1 MSQPQ
6 PTRSE
11 IYERIKASS
20 KQEVILEE
28 MQRLGF
34 WPKDQGQP
42 QLAAAHIQREGD
54 LQRELAELRQQIALR
69 QDPER
74 ALRQMRKE
82 RMQQA
87 LARREE
93 TKRRQ
98 AQERH
103 DRAQAW
109 HAKRATH
116 VGYLGPGISA
126 ALQAPQPDGA
136 APVGAAPVGAAQ
148 EPQQGKARERRQA
161 DPKRLAR
168 HGLPPLEHA
177 AQLAQAMGITV
188 AELRFLS
195 FHREVARTHHYHAF
209 TLPKKTGGE
218 RLISAP
224 MPRLKRAQYWV
235 LDNILARVP
244 AHDAAHGFL
253 AGRSIVSNAA
263 PHAGCDV
270 VINLDVKDFF
280 PSIAFGRIKG
290 VFRQLGYGEAIATIL
305 ALLCSENRA
314 QAWMVDGEKLFVG
327 GKARERVLPQGAPTS
342 PMLTNL
348 LCRRLD
354 RRLRG
359 LAGQLGFTYTR
370 YADDLTFSASGQAAR
385 DHVGRL
391 LGRVR
396 WILRDEGFTPHPD
409 KEHVMRKGRRQEVTG
424 LVVNGTR
431 PGASREMRRRLRA
444 ALHRATQNT
453 APTQPSVP
461 ARAAHWQGHPARPS
475 QLLGLAQFVHQ
486 VDPAQGRPLLAQAR
500 QLTRSPID
508 RANEALREASR
519 QDRVATSAQPPS
531 ATSFRQRAATGQAPV
546 LASGTP
552 WWQPGAPAAPV
563 VEKTDQQRREERQQ
577 QRLQQRQAAHA
588 QAAATAETAAA
599 APIAPAD
606 TGHLQTPDAA
616 PDESPSPAPQGSPLR
631 GLLTYW
637 AQIAVC
643 FVLGTVFQARMIT
656 VVGIVLTILLKYR
669 RLQRWDVFAG
679 AMVLAVLIGLGL
691 RHVPG

>member
-6 PTRSE
+6 PTRAE

-20 KQEVILEE
+20 KQEVILDE

-34 WPKDQGQP
+34 WPKGEGQP
-42 QLAAAHIQREGD
+42 QLAAAHIQREGE
-54 LQRELAELRQQIALR
+54 LQRELAELRQQIAVR
-69 QDPER
+69 QNPER

-82 RMQQA
+82 RMQKA
-87 LARREE
+87 LAQREE

-103 DRAQAW
+103 DKALAW

-116 VGYLGPGISA
+116 VGYLGPGVSA
-126 ALQAPQPDGA
+126 ALQGPQAGEAPPA
-136 APVGAAPVGAAQ
+136 AG
-148 EPQQGKARERRQA
+148 ERRQA
-161 DPKRLAR
+161 DPQRLAR
-168 HGLPPLEHA
+168 HGLPELADA
-177 AQLAQAMGITV
+177 AQLADAMGINV
-188 AELRFLS
+188 AELRFLG
-195 FHREVARTHHYHAF
+195 FHREVARTHHYHSF

-235 LDNILARVP
+235 LDNILAKVP

-263 PHAGCDV
+263 PHAGHDV

-290 VFRQLGYGEAIATIL
+290 VFRHLGYGEAIATLL

-314 QAWMVDGEKLFVG
+314 QAWQVDGEKLFVG

-354 RRLRG
+354 RRLLG
-359 LAGQLGFTYTR
+359 LARQLGFVYTR
-370 YADDLTFSASGQAAR
+370 YADDLTFSASGEAAR
-385 DHVGRL
+385 DNVGRL

-409 KEHVMRKGRRQEVTG
+409 KERVMRKGRRQEVTG
-424 LVVNGTR
+424 LVVNADK
-431 PGASREMRRRLRA
+431 PGVSRETRRRLRA
-444 ALHRATQNT
+444 ALHRATQ
-453 APTQPSVP
+453 ASAGKP
-461 ARAAHWQGHPARPS
+461 AHWQGQAAQPS
-475 QLLGLAQFVHQ
+475 QLLGLAQFVYQ
-486 VDPAQGRPLLAQAR
+486 VDPVQGGPLLGQAR

-508 RANEALREASR
+508 RANDALLQASR
-519 QDRVATSAQPPS
+519 QDRAAARAQPPAS
-531 ATSFRQRAATGQAPV
+531 AQFRRLAASGQAPA
-546 LASGTP
+546 LASGKT
-552 WWQPGAPAAPV
+552 WWQPAEPAAPV
-563 VEKTDQQRREERQQ
+563 VEKTDQQRRE
-577 QRLQQRQAAHA
+577 QRLQEREAARA
-588 QAAATAETAAA
+588 QAAAAARPA
-599 APIAPAD
+599 VDTQQQQPAQAP
-606 TGHLQTPDAA
+606 GPDAQA
-616 PDESPSPAPQGSPLR
+616 PGPSPMP

-637 AQIAVC
+637 AQIVIC
-643 FVLGTVFQARMIT
+643 FLLGTVFQARLIT
-656 VVGIVLTILLKYR
+656 LIGIVLVLLLRYR
-669 RLQRWDVFAG
+669 RIRRWDVFAA
-679 AMVLAVLIGLGL
+679 AMVVAVLLGLGL
-691 RHVPG
+691 RLS

>member
-6 PTRSE
+6 PTRAE

-20 KQEVILEE
+20 KQEVILDE

-34 WPKDQGQP
+34 WPKGEGQP
-42 QLAAAHIQREGD
+42 QLAAAHIQREGE
-54 LQRELAELRQQIALR
+54 LQRELAELRQQIAVR
-69 QDPER
+69 QNPER

-82 RMQQA
+82 RMQKA
-87 LARREE
+87 LAQREE

-103 DRAQAW
+103 DKALAW

-116 VGYLGPGISA
+116 AGYLGPGVSA
-126 ALQAPQPDGA
+126 ALQGPQAGEAPPA
-136 APVGAAPVGAAQ
+136 AG
-148 EPQQGKARERRQA
+148 ERRQA
-161 DPKRLAR
+161 DPQRLAR
-168 HGLPPLEHA
+168 HGLPELADA
-177 AQLAQAMGITV
+177 AQLADAMGITV
-188 AELRFLS
+188 AELRFLG
-195 FHREVARTHHYHAF
+195 FHREVARTHHYHSF

-235 LDNILARVP
+235 LDNILAKVP

-263 PHAGCDV
+263 PHAGHDV

-290 VFRQLGYGEAIATIL
+290 VFRHLGYGEAMATLL

-314 QAWMVDGEKLFVG
+314 QAWQVDGEKLFVG

-354 RRLRG
+354 RRLLG
-359 LAGQLGFTYTR
+359 LARQLGFVYTR
-370 YADDLTFSASGQAAR
+370 YADDLTFSASGEAAR
-385 DHVGRL
+385 DNVGRL

-409 KEHVMRKGRRQEVTG
+409 KERVIRKGRRQEVTG
-424 LVVNGTR
+424 LVVNADK
-431 PGASREMRRRLRA
+431 PGVSRETRRRLRA
-444 ALHRATQNT
+444 ALHRATQ
-453 APTQPSVP
+453 ASAGKP
-461 ARAAHWQGHPARPS
+461 AHWQGQAAQPS
-475 QLLGLAQFVHQ
+475 QLLGLAQFVYQ
-486 VDPAQGRPLLAQAR
+486 VDPVQGGPLLGQAR

-508 RANEALREASR
+508 RANDALLQASR
-519 QDRVATSAQPPS
+519 QDRAAARAQPHASAQ
-531 ATSFRQRAATGQAPV
+531 FRRLAASGQAPA
-546 LASGTP
+546 LASGKT
-552 WWQPGAPAAPV
+552 WWQPAEPAAPV
-563 VEKTDQQRREERQQ
+563 IEKTDQQRRE
-577 QRLQQRQAAHA
+577 QRLQEREAARA
-588 QAAATAETAAA
+588 QAAAAARPA
-599 APIAPAD
+599 VDTPQQQPAQAPS
-606 TGHLQTPDAA
+606 PDAQA
-616 PDESPSPAPQGSPLR
+616 PGPSPMP

-637 AQIAVC
+637 TQIVIC
-643 FVLGTVFQARMIT
+643 FLLGTVFQARLIT
-656 VVGIVLTILLKYR
+656 LIGIVLVLLLRYR
-669 RLQRWDVFAG
+669 RIRRWDVFAA
-679 AMVLAVLIGLGL
+679 AMVVAVLLGLGL
-691 RHVPG
+691 RLS

>member
-6 PTRSE
+6 PTRAE

-34 WPKDQGQP
+34 WPKGEGQP
-42 QLAAAHIQREGD
+42 QLAAAHIQREGE
-54 LQRELAELRQQIALR
+54 LQRELAELRQQIAVR
-69 QDPER
+69 QNPER

-82 RMQQA
+82 RMQKA
-87 LARREE
+87 LAQREE

-103 DRAQAW
+103 DKALAW
-109 HAKRATH
+109 HARRSTH
-116 VGYLGPGISA
+116 VGYLGPGVSA
-126 ALQAPQPDGA
+126 ALQDAARDGT
-136 APVGAAPVGAAQ
+136 
-148 EPQQGKARERRQA
+148 ERRQA
-161 DPKRLAR
+161 DPQRLAR
-168 HGLPPLEHA
+168 HGLPQLADA

-188 AELRFLS
+188 AELRFLG
-195 FHREVARTHHYHAF
+195 FHREVARTHHYHSF

-235 LDNILARVP
+235 LDNILAKVP

-263 PHAGCDV
+263 PHAGHDV

-290 VFRQLGYGEAIATIL
+290 VFRHLGYGEAMATLL

-314 QAWMVDGEKLFVG
+314 QAWQVDGEKLFVG

-354 RRLRG
+354 RRLLG
-359 LAGQLGFTYTR
+359 LARQLGFVYTR
-370 YADDLTFSASGQAAR
+370 YADDLTFSASGEAAR
-385 DHVGRL
+385 DNVGRL

-409 KEHVMRKGRRQEVTG
+409 KERVMRKGRRQEVTG
-424 LVVNGTR
+424 LVVNADK
-431 PGASREMRRRLRA
+431 PGVSRQTRRRLRA
-444 ALHRATQNT
+444 ALHRATQ
-453 APTQPSVP
+453 ASAGKP
-461 ARAAHWQGHPARPS
+461 AHWQGQAAQPS
-475 QLLGLAQFVHQ
+475 QLLGLAQFVYQ
-486 VDPAQGRPLLAQAR
+486 VDPVQGGPLLGQAR

-508 RANEALREASR
+508 RANDAMLQASR
-519 QDRVATSAQPPS
+519 QDRAAARAQPPAS
-531 ATSFRQRAATGQAPV
+531 AQFRRLAASGQAPA
-546 LASGTP
+546 LASGKT
-552 WWQPGAPAAPV
+552 WWQPAEPAAPLI
-563 VEKTDQQRREERQQ
+563 EKTDQQRRE
-577 QRLQQRQAAHA
+577 QRLQEREAARA
-588 QAAATAETAAA
+588 QAAAAARPA
-599 APIAPAD
+599 VDTPQQQPAQAPS
-606 TGHLQTPDAA
+606 PDAQA
-616 PDESPSPAPQGSPLR
+616 PGPSPMP

-637 AQIAVC
+637 TQIVIC
-643 FVLGTVFQARMIT
+643 FLLGTVFQARLIT
-656 VVGIVLTILLKYR
+656 LIGIVLVLLLRYR
-669 RLQRWDVFAG
+669 RIRRWDVFAA
-679 AMVLAVLIGLGL
+679 AMVVAVLLGLGL
-691 RHVPG
+691 RLS

>member
-6 PTRSE
+6 PTRAE

-20 KQEVILEE
+20 KQEVILDE

-34 WPKDQGQP
+34 WPKGEGQP
-42 QLAAAHIQREGD
+42 QLAAAHIQREGE
-54 LQRELAELRQQIALR
+54 LQRELAELRQQIAVR
-69 QDPER
+69 QNPER

-82 RMQQA
+82 RMQKA
-87 LARREE
+87 LAQREE

-103 DRAQAW
+103 DKALAW

-116 VGYLGPGISA
+116 VGYLGPGVSA
-126 ALQAPQPDGA
+126 ALQGPQAGEAPPA
-136 APVGAAPVGAAQ
+136 AG
-148 EPQQGKARERRQA
+148 ERRQA
-161 DPKRLAR
+161 DPQRLAR
-168 HGLPPLEHA
+168 HGLPELADA
-177 AQLAQAMGITV
+177 AQLADAMGITV
-188 AELRFLS
+188 AELRFLG
-195 FHREVARTHHYHAF
+195 FHREVARTHHYHSF

-235 LDNILARVP
+235 LDNILGKVP

-263 PHAGCDV
+263 PHAGHDV

-290 VFRQLGYGEAIATIL
+290 VFRHLGYGEAMATLL

-314 QAWMVDGEKLFVG
+314 QAWQVDGEKLFVG

-354 RRLRG
+354 RRLLG
-359 LAGQLGFTYTR
+359 LARQLGFVYTR
-370 YADDLTFSASGQAAR
+370 YADDLTFSASGEAAR
-385 DHVGRL
+385 DNVGRL

-409 KEHVMRKGRRQEVTG
+409 KERVMRKGRRQEVTG
-424 LVVNGTR
+424 LVVNADK
-431 PGASREMRRRLRA
+431 PGVSRETRRRLRA
-444 ALHRATQNT
+444 ALHRATQ
-453 APTQPSVP
+453 ASAGKP
-461 ARAAHWQGHPARPS
+461 AHWQGQAAQPS
-475 QLLGLAQFVHQ
+475 QLLGLAQFVYQ
-486 VDPAQGRPLLAQAR
+486 VDPVQGGPLLGQAR

-508 RANEALREASR
+508 RANDALLQASR
-519 QDRVATSAQPPS
+519 QDRAAARAQPPAS
-531 ATSFRQRAATGQAPV
+531 AQFRRLAASGQAPA
-546 LASGTP
+546 LASGKT
-552 WWQPGAPAAPV
+552 WWQPAKPAAPV
-563 VEKTDQQRREERQQ
+563 IEKTDQQRRE
-577 QRLQQRQAAHA
+577 QRLQECEAARA
-588 QAAATAETAAA
+588 QAAAAARPA
-599 APIAPAD
+599 VNTPQQQPAQAPS
-606 TGHLQTPDAA
+606 PDAQA
-616 PDESPSPAPQGSPLR
+616 PGPSPMP

-637 AQIAVC
+637 AQIVIC
-643 FVLGTVFQARMIT
+643 FLLGTVFQARLIT
-656 VVGIVLTILLKYR
+656 LIGIVLVLLLRYR
-669 RLQRWDVFAG
+669 RIRRWDVFAA
-679 AMVLAVLIGLGL
+679 AMVVAVLLGLGL
-691 RHVPG
+691 RLS

>member
-6 PTRSE
+6 PTRAE

-20 KQEVILEE
+20 KQEVILDE

-34 WPKDQGQP
+34 WPKGEGQP
-42 QLAAAHIQREGD
+42 QLAAAHIQREGE
-54 LQRELAELRQQIALR
+54 LQRELAELRQQIAVR
-69 QDPER
+69 QNPER

-82 RMQQA
+82 RMQKA
-87 LARREE
+87 LAQREE

-103 DRAQAW
+103 DKALAW

-116 VGYLGPGISA
+116 VGYLGPGVSA
-126 ALQAPQPDGA
+126 ALQGPQAGEAPPA
-136 APVGAAPVGAAQ
+136 AG
-148 EPQQGKARERRQA
+148 ERRQA
-161 DPKRLAR
+161 DPQRLAR
-168 HGLPPLEHA
+168 HGLPELADA
-177 AQLAQAMGITV
+177 AQLADAMGITV
-188 AELRFLS
+188 AELRFLG
-195 FHREVARTHHYHAF
+195 FHREVARTHHYHSF

-235 LDNILARVP
+235 LDNILGKVP

-263 PHAGCDV
+263 PHAGHDV

-290 VFRQLGYGEAIATIL
+290 VFRHLGYGEAMATLL

-314 QAWMVDGEKLFVG
+314 QAWQVDGEKLFVG

-354 RRLRG
+354 RRLLG
-359 LAGQLGFTYTR
+359 LARQLGFVYTR
-370 YADDLTFSASGQAAR
+370 YADDLTFSASGEAAR
-385 DHVGRL
+385 DNVGRL

-409 KEHVMRKGRRQEVTG
+409 KERVMRKGRRQEVTG
-424 LVVNGTR
+424 LVVNADK
-431 PGASREMRRRLRA
+431 PGVSRETRRRLRA
-444 ALHRATQNT
+444 ALHRATQ
-453 APTQPSVP
+453 ASAGKP
-461 ARAAHWQGHPARPS
+461 AHWQGQAAQPS
-475 QLLGLAQFVHQ
+475 QLLGLAQFVYQ
-486 VDPAQGRPLLAQAR
+486 VDPVQGGPLLGQAR

-508 RANEALREASR
+508 RANDALLQASR
-519 QDRVATSAQPPS
+519 QDRAAARAQPPAS
-531 ATSFRQRAATGQAPV
+531 AQFRRLAASGQAPA
-546 LASGTP
+546 LASGKT
-552 WWQPGAPAAPV
+552 WWQPAEPAAPV
-563 VEKTDQQRREERQQ
+563 IEETDQQRRE
-577 QRLQQRQAAHA
+577 QRLQEREAARA
-588 QAAATAETAAA
+588 QAAAAARPA
-599 APIAPAD
+599 VDTPQQQPAQAPS
-606 TGHLQTPDAA
+606 PDAQA
-616 PDESPSPAPQGSPLR
+616 PGPSPMP

-637 AQIAVC
+637 AQIVIC
-643 FVLGTVFQARMIT
+643 FLLGTVFQARLIT
-656 VVGIVLTILLKYR
+656 LIGIVLVLLLRYR
-669 RLQRWDVFAG
+669 RIRRWDVFAA
-679 AMVLAVLIGLGL
+679 AMVVAVLLGLGL
-691 RHVPG
+691 RLS

>member
-6 PTRSE
+6 PTRAE

-20 KQEVILEE
+20 KQEVILDE

-34 WPKDQGQP
+34 WPKGEGQP
-42 QLAAAHIQREGD
+42 QLAAAHIQREGE
-54 LQRELAELRQQIALR
+54 LQRELAELRQQIAVR
-69 QDPER
+69 QNPER

-82 RMQQA
+82 RMQKA
-87 LARREE
+87 LAQREE

-103 DRAQAW
+103 DKALAW

-116 VGYLGPGISA
+116 VGYLGPGVSA
-126 ALQAPQPDGA
+126 ALQGPQAGEAPPA
-136 APVGAAPVGAAQ
+136 AG
-148 EPQQGKARERRQA
+148 ERRQA
-161 DPKRLAR
+161 DPQRLAR
-168 HGLPPLEHA
+168 HGLPELADA
-177 AQLAQAMGITV
+177 AQLADAMGITV
-188 AELRFLS
+188 AELRFLG
-195 FHREVARTHHYHAF
+195 FHREVARTHHYHSF

-235 LDNILARVP
+235 LDNILAKVP

-263 PHAGCDV
+263 PHAGHDV

-290 VFRQLGYGEAIATIL
+290 VFRHLGYGEAMATLL

-314 QAWMVDGEKLFVG
+314 QAWQVDGEKLFVG

-354 RRLRG
+354 RRLLG
-359 LAGQLGFTYTR
+359 LARQLGFVYTR
-370 YADDLTFSASGQAAR
+370 YADDLTFSASGEAAR
-385 DHVGRL
+385 DNVGRL

-409 KEHVMRKGRRQEVTG
+409 KERVMRKGRRQEVTG
-424 LVVNGTR
+424 LVVNADK
-431 PGASREMRRRLRA
+431 PGVSRETRRRLRA
-444 ALHRATQNT
+444 ALHRATQ
-453 APTQPSVP
+453 ASAGKP
-461 ARAAHWQGHPARPS
+461 AHWQGQAAQPS
-475 QLLGLAQFVHQ
+475 QLLGLAQFVYQ
-486 VDPAQGRPLLAQAR
+486 VDPVQGGPLLGQAR

-508 RANEALREASR
+508 RANDALLQASR
-519 QDRVATSAQPPS
+519 QDRAAARAQPPAS
-531 ATSFRQRAATGQAPV
+531 AQFRRLAASGQAPA
-546 LASGTP
+546 LASGKT
-552 WWQPGAPAAPV
+552 WWQPAEPAAPMI
-563 VEKTDQQRREERQQ
+563 EKTDQQRRE
-577 QRLQQRQAAHA
+577 QRLQEREAARA
-588 QAAATAETAAA
+588 QAAAAARPA
-599 APIAPAD
+599 VDTPQQQPAQAPS
-606 TGHLQTPDAA
+606 PDAQA
-616 PDESPSPAPQGSPLR
+616 PGPSPMP

-637 AQIAVC
+637 TQIVIC
-643 FVLGTVFQARMIT
+643 FLLGTVFQARLIT
-656 VVGIVLTILLKYR
+656 LIGIVLVLLLRYR
-669 RLQRWDVFAG
+669 RIRRWDVFAA
-679 AMVLAVLIGLGL
+679 AMVVAVLLGLGL
-691 RHVPG
+691 RLS

>member
-6 PTRSE
+6 PTRAE

-20 KQEVILEE
+20 KQEVILDE

-34 WPKDQGQP
+34 WPKGEGQP
-42 QLAAAHIQREGD
+42 QLAAAHIQREGE
-54 LQRELAELRQQIALR
+54 LQRELAELRQQIAVR
-69 QDPER
+69 HNPER

-82 RMQQA
+82 RMQKA
-87 LARREE
+87 LAQREE

-103 DRAQAW
+103 DKALAW

-116 VGYLGPGISA
+116 VGYLGPGVSA
-126 ALQAPQPDGA
+126 ALQGPQAGEAPPA
-136 APVGAAPVGAAQ
+136 AG
-148 EPQQGKARERRQA
+148 ERRQA
-161 DPKRLAR
+161 DPQRLAR
-168 HGLPPLEHA
+168 HGLPELADA
-177 AQLAQAMGITV
+177 AQLADAMGITV
-188 AELRFLS
+188 AELRFLG
-195 FHREVARTHHYHAF
+195 FHREVARTHHYHSF

-235 LDNILARVP
+235 LDNILGKVP

-263 PHAGCDV
+263 PHAGHDV

-290 VFRQLGYGEAIATIL
+290 VFRHLGYGEAIATLL

-314 QAWMVDGEKLFVG
+314 QAWQVDGEKLFVG

-354 RRLRG
+354 RRLLG
-359 LAGQLGFTYTR
+359 LARQLGFVYTR
-370 YADDLTFSASGQAAR
+370 YADDLTFSASGEAAR
-385 DHVGRL
+385 DNVGRL

-409 KEHVMRKGRRQEVTG
+409 KERVMRKGRRQEVTG
-424 LVVNGTR
+424 LVVNADK
-431 PGASREMRRRLRA
+431 PGVSRETRRRLRA
-444 ALHRATQNT
+444 ALHRATQ
-453 APTQPSVP
+453 ASAGKP
-461 ARAAHWQGHPARPS
+461 AHWQGQAAQPS
-475 QLLGLAQFVHQ
+475 QLLGLAQFVYQ
-486 VDPAQGRPLLAQAR
+486 VDPVQGGPLLGQAR

-508 RANEALREASR
+508 RANDALLQASR
-519 QDRVATSAQPPS
+519 QDRAAARAQPRASAQ
-531 ATSFRQRAATGQAPV
+531 FRRLASSGQAPA
-546 LASGTP
+546 LASGKT
-552 WWQPGAPAAPV
+552 WWQPAEPAAPV
-563 VEKTDQQRREERQQ
+563 IEQTDQQRRE
-577 QRLQQRQAAHA
+577 QRLQEREAARA
-588 QAAATAETAAA
+588 QAAAAARPA
-599 APIAPAD
+599 VDTPQQQPAQAPS
-606 TGHLQTPDAA
+606 PDAQA
-616 PDESPSPAPQGSPLR
+616 PGPSPMP

-637 AQIAVC
+637 TQIVIC
-643 FVLGTVFQARMIT
+643 FLLGTVFQARLIT
-656 VVGIVLTILLKYR
+656 LIGIVLVLLLRYR
-669 RLQRWDVFAG
+669 RIRRWDVFAA
-679 AMVLAVLIGLGL
+679 AMVVAVLLGLGL
-691 RHVPG
+691 RLS

>member
-6 PTRSE
+6 PTRAE

-20 KQEVILEE
+20 KQEVILDE

-34 WPKDQGQP
+34 WPKGEGQP
-42 QLAAAHIQREGD
+42 QLAAAHIQREGE
-54 LQRELAELRQQIALR
+54 LQRELAELRQQIAVR
-69 QDPER
+69 QNPER

-82 RMQQA
+82 RMQKA
-87 LARREE
+87 LAQREE

-103 DRAQAW
+103 DKALAW

-116 VGYLGPGISA
+116 VGYLGPGVSA
-126 ALQAPQPDGA
+126 ALQGPQAGEAPPA
-136 APVGAAPVGAAQ
+136 AG
-148 EPQQGKARERRQA
+148 ERRQA
-161 DPKRLAR
+161 DPQRLAR
-168 HGLPPLEHA
+168 HGLPELADA
-177 AQLAQAMGITV
+177 AQLADAMGITV
-188 AELRFLS
+188 AELRFLG
-195 FHREVARTHHYHAF
+195 FHREVARTHHYHSF

-235 LDNILARVP
+235 LDNILAKVP

-263 PHAGCDV
+263 PHAGHDV

-290 VFRQLGYGEAIATIL
+290 VFRHLGYGEAMATLL

-314 QAWMVDGEKLFVG
+314 QAWQVDGEKLFVG

-354 RRLRG
+354 RRLLG
-359 LAGQLGFTYTR
+359 LARQLGFVYTR
-370 YADDLTFSASGQAAR
+370 YADDLTFSASGEAAR
-385 DHVGRL
+385 DNVGRL

-409 KEHVMRKGRRQEVTG
+409 KERVMRKGRRQEVTG
-424 LVVNGTR
+424 LVVNADK
-431 PGASREMRRRLRA
+431 PGVSRETRRRLRA
-444 ALHRATQNT
+444 ALHRATQ
-453 APTQPSVP
+453 ASAGKP
-461 ARAAHWQGHPARPS
+461 AHWQGQAAQPS
-475 QLLGLAQFVHQ
+475 QLLGLAQFVYQ
-486 VDPAQGRPLLAQAR
+486 VDPVQGGPLLGQAR

-508 RANEALREASR
+508 RANDALLQASR
-519 QDRVATSAQPPS
+519 QDRAAARAQPPAS
-531 ATSFRQRAATGQAPV
+531 AQFRRLAASGQAPA
-546 LASGTP
+546 LASGKT
-552 WWQPGAPAAPV
+552 WWQPAEPAAPV
-563 VEKTDQQRREERQQ
+563 IEKTDQQRRE
-577 QRLQQRQAAHA
+577 QRLQEREAARA
-588 QAAATAETAAA
+588 QAAAAARTAVDTPQQPPAQ
-599 APIAPAD
+599 AP
-606 TGHLQTPDAA
+606 GPDAQA
-616 PDESPSPAPQGSPLR
+616 PGPSPMP

-637 AQIAVC
+637 AQIVIC
-643 FVLGTVFQARMIT
+643 FLLGTVFQARLIT
-656 VVGIVLTILLKYR
+656 LIGIVLVLLLRYR
-669 RLQRWDVFAG
+669 RIRRWDVFAG
-679 AMVLAVLIGLGL
+679 AMVVAVLLGLGL
-691 RHVPG
+691 RLS

>member
-6 PTRSE
+6 PTRAE

-20 KQEVILEE
+20 KQEVILDE

-34 WPKDQGQP
+34 WPKGEGQP
-42 QLAAAHIQREGD
+42 QLAAAHIQREGE
-54 LQRELAELRQQIALR
+54 LQRELAELRQQIAVR
-69 QDPER
+69 QNPER

-82 RMQQA
+82 RMQKA
-87 LARREE
+87 LAQREE

-103 DRAQAW
+103 DKALAW

-116 VGYLGPGISA
+116 VGYLGPGVSA
-126 ALQAPQPDGA
+126 ALQGPQAGEAPPA
-136 APVGAAPVGAAQ
+136 AG
-148 EPQQGKARERRQA
+148 ERRQA
-161 DPKRLAR
+161 DPQRLAR
-168 HGLPPLEHA
+168 HGLPELADA
-177 AQLAQAMGITV
+177 AQLADAMGITV
-188 AELRFLS
+188 AELRFLG
-195 FHREVARTHHYHAF
+195 FHREVARTHHYHSF

-235 LDNILARVP
+235 LDNILGKVP

-263 PHAGCDV
+263 PHAGHDV

-290 VFRQLGYGEAIATIL
+290 VFRHLGYGEAMATLL

-314 QAWMVDGEKLFVG
+314 QAWQVDGEKLFVG

-354 RRLRG
+354 RRLLG
-359 LAGQLGFTYTR
+359 LARQLGFVYTR
-370 YADDLTFSASGQAAR
+370 YADDLTFSASGEAAR
-385 DHVGRL
+385 DNVGRL

-409 KEHVMRKGRRQEVTG
+409 KERVMRKGRRQEVTG
-424 LVVNGTR
+424 LVVNADK
-431 PGASREMRRRLRA
+431 PGVSRETRRRLRA
-444 ALHRATQNT
+444 ALHRATQ
-453 APTQPSVP
+453 ASAGKP
-461 ARAAHWQGHPARPS
+461 AHWQGQAAQPS
-475 QLLGLAQFVHQ
+475 QLLGLAQFVYQ
-486 VDPAQGRPLLAQAR
+486 VDPVQGGPLLGQAR

-508 RANEALREASR
+508 RANDALLQASR
-519 QDRVATSAQPPS
+519 QDRAAARAQPPAS
-531 ATSFRQRAATGQAPV
+531 VQFRRLAASGQAPA
-546 LASGTP
+546 LASGKT
-552 WWQPGAPAAPV
+552 WWQPAEPAAPV
-563 VEKTDQQRREERQQ
+563 IEKTDQQRRE
-577 QRLQQRQAAHA
+577 QRLQEREAARA
-588 QAAATAETAAA
+588 QAAAAARPA
-599 APIAPAD
+599 VDTPQQQPAQAPS
-606 TGHLQTPDAA
+606 PDAQA
-616 PDESPSPAPQGSPLR
+616 PGPSPMP

-637 AQIAVC
+637 TQIVIC
-643 FVLGTVFQARMIT
+643 FLLGTVFQARLIT
-656 VVGIVLTILLKYR
+656 LIGIVLVLLLRYR
-669 RLQRWDVFAG
+669 RIRRWDVFAA
-679 AMVLAVLIGLGL
+679 AMVVAVLLGLGL
-691 RHVPG
+691 RLS

>member
-6 PTRSE
+6 PTRAE

-20 KQEVILEE
+20 KQEVILDE

-34 WPKDQGQP
+34 WPKGEGQP
-42 QLAAAHIQREGD
+42 QLAAAHIQREGE
-54 LQRELAELRQQIALR
+54 LQRELAELRQQIAVR
-69 QDPER
+69 QNPER

-82 RMQQA
+82 RMQKA
-87 LARREE
+87 LAQREE

-103 DRAQAW
+103 DKALAW

-116 VGYLGPGISA
+116 VGYLGPGVSA
-126 ALQAPQPDGA
+126 ALQGPQAGEAPPA
-136 APVGAAPVGAAQ
+136 AG
-148 EPQQGKARERRQA
+148 ERRQA
-161 DPKRLAR
+161 DPQRLAR
-168 HGLPPLEHA
+168 HGLQELADA
-177 AQLAQAMGITV
+177 AQLADAMGITV
-188 AELRFLS
+188 AELRFLG
-195 FHREVARTHHYHAF
+195 FHREVARTHHYHSF

-235 LDNILARVP
+235 LDNILAKVP

-263 PHAGCDV
+263 PHAGHDV

-290 VFRQLGYGEAIATIL
+290 VFRHLGYGEAMATLL

-314 QAWMVDGEKLFVG
+314 QAWQVDGEKLFVG

-354 RRLRG
+354 RRLLG
-359 LAGQLGFTYTR
+359 LARQLGFVYTR
-370 YADDLTFSASGQAAR
+370 YADDLTFSASGEAAR
-385 DHVGRL
+385 DNVGRL

-409 KEHVMRKGRRQEVTG
+409 KERVMRKGRRQEVTG
-424 LVVNGTR
+424 LVVNADK
-431 PGASREMRRRLRA
+431 PGVSRQTRRRLRA
-444 ALHRATQNT
+444 ALHRATQ
-453 APTQPSVP
+453 ASAGKP
-461 ARAAHWQGHPARPS
+461 AHWQGQAAQPS
-475 QLLGLAQFVHQ
+475 QLLGLAQFVYQ
-486 VDPAQGRPLLAQAR
+486 VDPVQGGPLLGQAR

-508 RANEALREASR
+508 RANDALLQASR
-519 QDRVATSAQPPS
+519 QDRAAARAQPPAS
-531 ATSFRQRAATGQAPV
+531 AQFRRLASSGQAPA
-546 LASGTP
+546 LASGKT
-552 WWQPGAPAAPV
+552 WWQPAEPAAPV
-563 VEKTDQQRREERQQ
+563 IEKTDQQRRE
-577 QRLQQRQAAHA
+577 QRLQEREAARA
-588 QAAATAETAAA
+588 QAAAAAQPA
-599 APIAPAD
+599 VDTPQQQPAQAPS
-606 TGHLQTPDAA
+606 PDAQA
-616 PDESPSPAPQGSPLR
+616 PGPSPMP

-637 AQIAVC
+637 AQIVIC
-643 FVLGTVFQARMIT
+643 FLLGTVFQARLIT
-656 VVGIVLTILLKYR
+656 LIGIVLVLLLRYR
-669 RLQRWDVFAG
+669 RIRRWDVFAA
-679 AMVLAVLIGLGL
+679 AMVVAVLLGLGL
-691 RHVPG
+691 RLS

>member
-6 PTRSE
+6 PTRAE

-20 KQEVILEE
+20 KQEVILDE

-34 WPKDQGQP
+34 WPKGEGQP
-42 QLAAAHIQREGD
+42 QLAAAHIQREGE
-54 LQRELAELRQQIALR
+54 LQRELAELRQQIAVR
-69 QDPER
+69 QNPER

-82 RMQQA
+82 RMQKA
-87 LARREE
+87 LAQREE

-103 DRAQAW
+103 DKALAW

-116 VGYLGPGISA
+116 VGYLGPGVSA
-126 ALQAPQPDGA
+126 ALQGPQAGEAQPA
-136 APVGAAPVGAAQ
+136 AG
-148 EPQQGKARERRQA
+148 ERRQA
-161 DPKRLAR
+161 DPQRLAR
-168 HGLPPLEHA
+168 HGLPELADA
-177 AQLAQAMGITV
+177 AQLADAMGITV
-188 AELRFLS
+188 AELRFLG
-195 FHREVARTHHYHAF
+195 FHREVARTHHYHSF

-235 LDNILARVP
+235 LDNILAKVR

-263 PHAGCDV
+263 PHAGHDV

-290 VFRQLGYGEAIATIL
+290 VFRHLGYGEAMATLL

-314 QAWMVDGEKLFVG
+314 QAWQVDGEKLFVG

-354 RRLRG
+354 RRLLG
-359 LAGQLGFTYTR
+359 LARQLGFVYTR
-370 YADDLTFSASGQAAR
+370 YADDLTFSASGEAAR
-385 DHVGRL
+385 DNVGRL

-409 KEHVMRKGRRQEVTG
+409 KERVMRKGRRQEVTG
-424 LVVNGTR
+424 LVVNADK
-431 PGASREMRRRLRA
+431 PGVSRETRRRLRA
-444 ALHRATQNT
+444 ALHRATQ
-453 APTQPSVP
+453 ASAGKP
-461 ARAAHWQGHPARPS
+461 AHWQGQAAQPS
-475 QLLGLAQFVHQ
+475 QLLGLAQFVYQ
-486 VDPAQGRPLLAQAR
+486 VDPVQGGPLLGQAR

-508 RANEALREASR
+508 RANDALLQASR
-519 QDRVATSAQPPS
+519 QDRAAARAQPPAS
-531 ATSFRQRAATGQAPV
+531 AQFRRLAASGQAPA
-546 LASGTP
+546 LASGKT
-552 WWQPGAPAAPV
+552 WWQPAEPAAPV
-563 VEKTDQQRREERQQ
+563 IEKTDQQRRE
-577 QRLQQRQAAHA
+577 QRLQEREAARA
-588 QAAATAETAAA
+588 QAAAAAR
-599 APIAPAD
+599 PAVD
-606 TGHLQTPDAA
+606 TPQQQPAQTPSPDAQA
-616 PDESPSPAPQGSPLR
+616 PGPSPMP

-637 AQIAVC
+637 TQIVIC
-643 FVLGTVFQARMIT
+643 FLLGTVFQARLIT
-656 VVGIVLTILLKYR
+656 LIGIVLVLLLRYR
-669 RLQRWDVFAG
+669 RIRRWDVFAA
-679 AMVLAVLIGLGL
+679 AMVVAVLLGLGL
-691 RHVPG
+691 RLS

>member
-6 PTRSE
+6 PTRAE

-34 WPKDQGQP
+34 WPKGEGQP
-42 QLAAAHIQREGD
+42 QLAAAHIQREGE
-54 LQRELAELRQQIALR
+54 LQRELAELRQQIAVR
-69 QDPER
+69 QNPER

-82 RMQQA
+82 RMQKA
-87 LARREE
+87 LAQREE

-103 DRAQAW
+103 DKALAW

-116 VGYLGPGISA
+116 VGYLGPGVSA
-126 ALQAPQPDGA
+126 ALQGPQAGEAPPA
-136 APVGAAPVGAAQ
+136 AG
-148 EPQQGKARERRQA
+148 ERRQA
-161 DPKRLAR
+161 DPQRLAR
-168 HGLPPLEHA
+168 HGLPELADA
-177 AQLAQAMGITV
+177 AQLADAMGITV
-188 AELRFLS
+188 AELRFLG
-195 FHREVARTHHYHAF
+195 FHREVARTHHYHSF

-235 LDNILARVP
+235 LDNILAKVP

-263 PHAGCDV
+263 PHAGHDV

-290 VFRQLGYGEAIATIL
+290 VFRHLGYGEAMATLL

-314 QAWMVDGEKLFVG
+314 QAWQVDGEKLFVG

-354 RRLRG
+354 RRLLG
-359 LAGQLGFTYTR
+359 LARQLGFVYTR
-370 YADDLTFSASGQAAR
+370 YADDLTFSASGEAAR
-385 DHVGRL
+385 DNVGRL

-409 KEHVMRKGRRQEVTG
+409 KERVMRKGRRQEVTG
-424 LVVNGTR
+424 LVVNADK
-431 PGASREMRRRLRA
+431 PGVSRETRRRLRA
-444 ALHRATQNT
+444 ALHRATQ
-453 APTQPSVP
+453 ASAGKP
-461 ARAAHWQGHPARPS
+461 AHWQGQAAQPS
-475 QLLGLAQFVHQ
+475 QLLGLAQFVYQ
-486 VDPAQGRPLLAQAR
+486 VDPVQGGPLLGQAR

-508 RANEALREASR
+508 RANDALLQASR
-519 QDRVATSAQPPS
+519 QDRAAARAQPPAS
-531 ATSFRQRAATGQAPV
+531 AQFRRLAASGQAPA
-546 LASGTP
+546 LASGKT
-552 WWQPGAPAAPV
+552 WWQPAEPAAPV
-563 VEKTDQQRREERQQ
+563 IEKTDQQRRE
-577 QRLQQRQAAHA
+577 QRLQEREAARA
-588 QAAATAETAAA
+588 QAAAAARPA
-599 APIAPAD
+599 VDTPQQQPAQAPS
-606 TGHLQTPDAA
+606 PDAQA
-616 PDESPSPAPQGSPLR
+616 PGPSPMP

-637 AQIAVC
+637 TQIVIC
-643 FVLGTVFQARMIT
+643 FLLGTVFQARLIT
-656 VVGIVLTILLKYR
+656 LIGIVLVLLLRYR
-669 RLQRWDVFAG
+669 RIRRWDVFAA
-679 AMVLAVLIGLGL
+679 AMVVAVLLGLGL
-691 RHVPG
+691 RLS

>member
-6 PTRSE
+6 PTRAE

-20 KQEVILEE
+20 KQVVILDE

-34 WPKDQGQP
+34 WPKGEGQP
-42 QLAAAHIQREGD
+42 QLAAAHIQREGE
-54 LQRELAELRQQIALR
+54 LQRELAELRQQIAVR
-69 QDPER
+69 QNPER

-82 RMQQA
+82 RMQKA
-87 LARREE
+87 LAQREE

-103 DRAQAW
+103 DKALAW

-116 VGYLGPGISA
+116 VGYLGPGVSA
-126 ALQAPQPDGA
+126 ALQGPQAGEAPPA
-136 APVGAAPVGAAQ
+136 AG
-148 EPQQGKARERRQA
+148 ERRQV
-161 DPKRLAR
+161 DPQRLAR
-168 HGLPPLEHA
+168 HGLPELADA
-177 AQLAQAMGITV
+177 AQLADAMGITV
-188 AELRFLS
+188 AELRFLG
-195 FHREVARTHHYHAF
+195 FHREVARTHHYHSF

-235 LDNILARVP
+235 LDNILGKVP

-263 PHAGCDV
+263 PHAGHDV

-290 VFRQLGYGEAIATIL
+290 VFRHLGYGEAMATLL

-314 QAWMVDGEKLFVG
+314 QAWQVDGEKLFVG

-354 RRLRG
+354 RRLLG
-359 LAGQLGFTYTR
+359 LARQLGFVYTR
-370 YADDLTFSASGQAAR
+370 YADDLTFSASGEAAR
-385 DHVGRL
+385 DNVGRL

-409 KEHVMRKGRRQEVTG
+409 KERVMRKGRRQEVTG
-424 LVVNGTR
+424 LVVNADR
-431 PGASREMRRRLRA
+431 PGVSRETRRRLRA
-444 ALHRATQNT
+444 ALHRATQ
-453 APTQPSVP
+453 ASAGKP
-461 ARAAHWQGHPARPS
+461 AHWQGQAAQPS
-475 QLLGLAQFVHQ
+475 QLLGLAQFVYQ
-486 VDPAQGRPLLAQAR
+486 VDPVQGGPLLGQAR

-508 RANEALREASR
+508 RANDALLQASR
-519 QDRVATSAQPPS
+519 QDRAAARAQPPAS
-531 ATSFRQRAATGQAPV
+531 AQFRRLAASGQAPA
-546 LASGTP
+546 LASGKT
-552 WWQPGAPAAPV
+552 WWQPAEPAAPV
-563 VEKTDQQRREERQQ
+563 IEKTDQQRRE
-577 QRLQQRQAAHA
+577 QRLQEREAARA
-588 QAAATAETAAA
+588 QAAAAARPA
-599 APIAPAD
+599 VVTPPQQPAQAPS
-606 TGHLQTPDAA
+606 PDAQA
-616 PDESPSPAPQGSPLR
+616 PGPSPMP

-637 AQIAVC
+637 TQIVIC
-643 FVLGTVFQARMIT
+643 FLLGTVFQARLIT
-656 VVGIVLTILLKYR
+656 LIGIVLVLLLRYR
-669 RLQRWDVFAG
+669 RIRRWDVFAA
-679 AMVLAVLIGLGL
+679 AMVVAVLLGLGL
-691 RHVPG
+691 RLS

>member
-6 PTRSE
+6 PTRAE

-34 WPKDQGQP
+34 WPKGEGQP
-42 QLAAAHIQREGD
+42 QLAAAHIQREGE
-54 LQRELAELRQQIALR
+54 LHRELAELRRQLAVR

-82 RMQQA
+82 RMQKA

-93 TKRRQ
+93 TRRRQ
-98 AQERH
+98 ARERH
-103 DRAQAW
+103 DKALAW
-109 HAKRATH
+109 HARRDTH
-116 VGYLGPGISA
+116 VGYLGPGVSA
-126 ALQAPQPDGA
+126 GLHEPRDEAQQPA
-136 APVGAAPVGAAQ
+136 A
-148 EPQQGKARERRQA
+148 RDRRQA
-161 DPKRLAR
+161 DPQRLAR
-168 HGLPPLEHA
+168 HGLPELADA
-177 AQLAQAMGITV
+177 AQLATAMGITV
-188 AELRFLS
+188 AELRFLG
-195 FHREVARTHHYHAF
+195 FHREVARTHHYHSF
-209 TLPKKTGGE
+209 TLPKKTGGQ

-235 LDNILARVP
+235 LDNILAKVP

-263 PHAGCDV
+263 PHAGHDV

-290 VFRQLGYGEAIATIL
+290 VFRQLGYGEAMATLL

-314 QAWMVDGEKLFVG
+314 QAWQVDGEKLFVG

-354 RRLRG
+354 RRLLG
-359 LAGQLGFTYTR
+359 LARQLGFTYTR
-370 YADDLTFSASGQAAR
+370 YADDLTFSASGQAAQ

-409 KEHVMRKGRRQEVTG
+409 KERVMRRGRRQEVTG
-424 LVVNGTR
+424 LVVNGEQ
-431 PGASREMRRRLRA
+431 PGVSRETRRRLRA
-444 ALHRATQNT
+444 ALHRAAQ
-453 APTQPSVP
+453 AVP
-461 ARAAHWQGHPARPS
+461 GQRPHWQGHAAQPS

-486 VDPAQGRPLLAQAR
+486 VRPAQGGALLRQAR
-500 QLTRSPID
+500 QLLRSPLE
-508 RANEALREASR
+508 RANEALIEASR
-519 QDRVATSAQPPS
+519 QDRARAPEAQ
-531 ATSFRQRAATGQAPV
+531 AFRQRAAAGQAPA
-546 LASGTP
+546 LASGKP
-552 WWQPGAPAAPV
+552 WWQPAAPAAPV
-563 VEKTDQQRREERQQ
+563 LEKTDQQRREERQE
-577 QRLQQRQAAHA
+577 QRQQQRQEQQQAARA
-588 QAAATAETAAA
+588 QAHAAA
-599 APIAPAD
+599 APAPQAASAPA
-606 TGHLQTPDAA
+606 LPQ
-616 PDESPSPAPQGSPLR
+616 EPAPPPPAKSALP

-637 AQIAVC
+637 AQIIIC
-643 FVLGTVFQARMIT
+643 FVLGTVFQTRLVTLI
-656 VVGIVLTILLKYR
+656 GIVLTVILKWR

-679 AMVLAVLIGLGL
+679 AMVIAVLLGL
-691 RHVPG
+691 VLKP

>member
-6 PTRSE
+6 PTRAE

-20 KQEVILEE
+20 KQEVILDE

-34 WPKDQGQP
+34 WPKGEGQP
-42 QLAAAHIQREGD
+42 QLAAAHIQREGE
-54 LQRELAELRQQIALR
+54 LQRELAELRQQIAVR
-69 QDPER
+69 QNPER

-87 LARREE
+87 LAQREE

-103 DRAQAW
+103 DKALAW

-116 VGYLGPGISA
+116 VGYLGPGVSA
-126 ALQAPQPDGA
+126 ALQGPQAGEAPPA
-136 APVGAAPVGAAQ
+136 AG
-148 EPQQGKARERRQA
+148 ERRQA
-161 DPKRLAR
+161 DPQRLAR
-168 HGLPPLEHA
+168 HGLPELA
-177 AQLAQAMGITV
+177 DVAQLADAMGITV
-188 AELRFLS
+188 AELRFLG
-195 FHREVARTHHYHAF
+195 FHREVARTHHYHSF

-235 LDNILARVP
+235 LDNILAKVP

-263 PHAGCDV
+263 PHAGHDV

-290 VFRQLGYGEAIATIL
+290 VFRHLGYGEAMATLL

-314 QAWMVDGEKLFVG
+314 QAWQVDGEKLFVG

-354 RRLRG
+354 RRLLG
-359 LAGQLGFTYTR
+359 LARQLGFVYTR
-370 YADDLTFSASGQAAR
+370 YADDLTFSASGEAAR
-385 DHVGRL
+385 DNVGRL

-409 KEHVMRKGRRQEVTG
+409 KERVMRKGRRQEVTG
-424 LVVNGTR
+424 LVVNADK
-431 PGASREMRRRLRA
+431 PGVSRETRRRLRA
-444 ALHRATQNT
+444 ALHRATQ
-453 APTQPSVP
+453 ASAGKP
-461 ARAAHWQGHPARPS
+461 AHWQGQAAQPS
-475 QLLGLAQFVHQ
+475 QLLGLAQFVYQ
-486 VDPAQGRPLLAQAR
+486 VDPVQGGPLLGQAR

-508 RANEALREASR
+508 RANDALLQASR
-519 QDRVATSAQPPS
+519 QDRAAARAQPPAS
-531 ATSFRQRAATGQAPV
+531 AQFRRLAASGQAPA
-546 LASGTP
+546 LASGKT
-552 WWQPGAPAAPV
+552 WWQPAEPAAPV
-563 VEKTDQQRREERQQ
+563 IEKTDQQRRE
-577 QRLQQRQAAHA
+577 QRLQEREAARA
-588 QAAATAETAAA
+588 QAAAAARPA
-599 APIAPAD
+599 VNTPQQHPAQAPS
-606 TGHLQTPDAA
+606 PDAQA
-616 PDESPSPAPQGSPLR
+616 PGPSPMP

-637 AQIAVC
+637 TQIVIC
-643 FVLGTVFQARMIT
+643 FLLGTVFQARLIT
-656 VVGIVLTILLKYR
+656 LIGIVLVLLLRYR
-669 RLQRWDVFAG
+669 RIRRWDVFAA
-679 AMVLAVLIGLGL
+679 AMLVAVLLGLGL
-691 RHVPG
+691 RLS

>member
-6 PTRSE
+6 PTRAE

-20 KQEVILEE
+20 KQEVILDE

-34 WPKDQGQP
+34 WPKGEGQP
-42 QLAAAHIQREGD
+42 QLAAAHIQREGE
-54 LQRELAELRQQIALR
+54 LQRELAELRQQIAVR
-69 QDPER
+69 QNPER

-82 RMQQA
+82 RMQKA
-87 LARREE
+87 LAQREE

-103 DRAQAW
+103 DKALAW

-116 VGYLGPGISA
+116 VGYLGPGVSA
-126 ALQAPQPDGA
+126 ALQGPQAGEAPPA
-136 APVGAAPVGAAQ
+136 AG
-148 EPQQGKARERRQA
+148 ERRQA
-161 DPKRLAR
+161 DPQRLAR
-168 HGLPPLEHA
+168 HGLPELADA
-177 AQLAQAMGITV
+177 AQLADAMGITV
-188 AELRFLS
+188 AELRFLG
-195 FHREVARTHHYHAF
+195 FHREVARTHHYHSF

-235 LDNILARVP
+235 LDNILAKVP

-263 PHAGCDV
+263 PHAGHDV

-290 VFRQLGYGEAIATIL
+290 VFRHLGYGEAMATLL

-314 QAWMVDGEKLFVG
+314 QAWQVDGEKLFVG

-354 RRLRG
+354 RRLLG
-359 LAGQLGFTYTR
+359 LARQLGFVYTR
-370 YADDLTFSASGQAAR
+370 YADDLTFSASGEAAR
-385 DHVGRL
+385 DNVGRL

-409 KEHVMRKGRRQEVTG
+409 KERVMRKGRRQEVTG
-424 LVVNGTR
+424 LVVNADK
-431 PGASREMRRRLRA
+431 PGVSRETRRRLRA
-444 ALHRATQNT
+444 ALHRATQ
-453 APTQPSVP
+453 ASAGKP
-461 ARAAHWQGHPARPS
+461 AHWQGQAAQPS
-475 QLLGLAQFVHQ
+475 QLLGLAQFVYQ
-486 VDPAQGRPLLAQAR
+486 VDPVQGGPLLGQAR

-508 RANEALREASR
+508 RANDALLQASR
-519 QDRVATSAQPPS
+519 QDRAAARAQPPAS
-531 ATSFRQRAATGQAPV
+531 AQFRRLAASGQAPA
-546 LASGTP
+546 LASGKT
-552 WWQPGAPAAPV
+552 WWQPAEPAAPV
-563 VEKTDQQRREERQQ
+563 IEKTDQQRRE
-577 QRLQQRQAAHA
+577 QRLQEREAARA
-588 QAAATAETAAA
+588 QAAAAARPA
-599 APIAPAD
+599 VDTPQQQPAQAPS
-606 TGHLQTPDAA
+606 PDAQA
-616 PDESPSPAPQGSPLR
+616 PGPSPMP

-637 AQIAVC
+637 TQIVIC
-643 FVLGTVFQARMIT
+643 FLLGTVFKARLIT
-656 VVGIVLTILLKYR
+656 LIGIVLVLLLRYR
-669 RLQRWDVFAG
+669 RIRRWDVFAA
-679 AMVLAVLIGLGL
+679 AMVVAVLLGLGL
-691 RHVPG
+691 RLS

>member
-6 PTRSE
+6 PTRAE

-20 KQEVILEE
+20 KQEVILDE

-34 WPKDQGQP
+34 WPKGEGQP
-42 QLAAAHIQREGD
+42 QLAAAHIQREGE
-54 LQRELAELRQQIALR
+54 LQRELAELRQQIAVR
-69 QDPER
+69 QNPER

-82 RMQQA
+82 RMQKA
-87 LARREE
+87 LAQREE

-103 DRAQAW
+103 DKALAW

-116 VGYLGPGISA
+116 VGYLGPGVSA
-126 ALQAPQPDGA
+126 ALQGPQAGEAPPA
-136 APVGAAPVGAAQ
+136 AG
-148 EPQQGKARERRQA
+148 ERRQA
-161 DPKRLAR
+161 DPQRLAR
-168 HGLPPLEHA
+168 HGLPELADA
-177 AQLAQAMGITV
+177 AQLADAMGITV
-188 AELRFLS
+188 AELRFLG
-195 FHREVARTHHYHAF
+195 FHREVARTHHYHSF

-235 LDNILARVP
+235 LDNILAKVP

-263 PHAGCDV
+263 PHAGHDV

-290 VFRQLGYGEAIATIL
+290 VFRHLGYGEAIATLL

-314 QAWMVDGEKLFVG
+314 QAWQVDGEKLFVG

-354 RRLRG
+354 RRLLG
-359 LAGQLGFTYTR
+359 LARQLGFVYTR
-370 YADDLTFSASGQAAR
+370 YADDLTFSASGEAAR
-385 DHVGRL
+385 DNVGRL

-409 KEHVMRKGRRQEVTG
+409 KERVMRKGRRQEVTG
-424 LVVNGTR
+424 LVVNADK
-431 PGASREMRRRLRA
+431 PGVSRETRRRLRA
-444 ALHRATQNT
+444 ALHRATQ
-453 APTQPSVP
+453 ASAGKP
-461 ARAAHWQGHPARPS
+461 AHWQGQAAQPS
-475 QLLGLAQFVHQ
+475 QLLGLAQFVYQ
-486 VDPAQGRPLLAQAR
+486 VDPVQGGPLLGQAR

-508 RANEALREASR
+508 RANDALLQASR
-519 QDRVATSAQPPS
+519 QDRAAARAQPPAS
-531 ATSFRQRAATGQAPV
+531 AQFRRLAASGQAPA
-546 LASGTP
+546 LASGKT
-552 WWQPGAPAAPV
+552 WWQPAEPAAPV
-563 VEKTDQQRREERQQ
+563 IEKTDQQRRE
-577 QRLQQRQAAHA
+577 QRLQEREAARA
-588 QAAATAETAAA
+588 QAAAAARPA
-599 APIAPAD
+599 VDTPQQQPAQAP
-606 TGHLQTPDAA
+606 GPDAQA
-616 PDESPSPAPQGSPLR
+616 PGPSPMP

-637 AQIAVC
+637 AQIVIC
-643 FVLGTVFQARMIT
+643 FLLGTVFQARLIT
-656 VVGIVLTILLKYR
+656 LIGIVLVLLLRYR
-669 RLQRWDVFAG
+669 RIRRWDVFAA
-679 AMVLAVLIGLGL
+679 AMVVAVLLGLGL
-691 RHVPG
+691 RLS

>member
-6 PTRSE
+6 PTRAE

-20 KQEVILEE
+20 KQEVILDE

-34 WPKDQGQP
+34 WPKGEGQP
-42 QLAAAHIQREGD
+42 QLAAAHIQREGE
-54 LQRELAELRQQIALR
+54 LQRELAELRQQIAVR
-69 QDPER
+69 QNPER

-82 RMQQA
+82 RMQKA
-87 LARREE
+87 LAQREE

-103 DRAQAW
+103 DKALAW

-116 VGYLGPGISA
+116 VGYLGPGVSA
-126 ALQAPQPDGA
+126 ALQGPQAGEAPPA
-136 APVGAAPVGAAQ
+136 AG
-148 EPQQGKARERRQA
+148 ERRQA
-161 DPKRLAR
+161 DPQRLAR
-168 HGLPPLEHA
+168 HGLPELADA
-177 AQLAQAMGITV
+177 AQLADAMGITV
-188 AELRFLS
+188 AELRFLG
-195 FHREVARTHHYHAF
+195 FHREVARTHHYHSF

-235 LDNILARVP
+235 LDNILAKVP

-263 PHAGCDV
+263 PHAGHDV

-290 VFRQLGYGEAIATIL
+290 VFRHLGYGEAMATLL

-314 QAWMVDGEKLFVG
+314 QAWQVDGEKLFVG

-354 RRLRG
+354 RRLLG
-359 LAGQLGFTYTR
+359 LARQLGFVYTR
-370 YADDLTFSASGQAAR
+370 YADDLTFSASGEAAR
-385 DHVGRL
+385 DNVGRL

-409 KEHVMRKGRRQEVTG
+409 KERVMRKGRRQEVTG
-424 LVVNGTR
+424 LVVNADK
-431 PGASREMRRRLRA
+431 PGVSRETRRRLRA
-444 ALHRATQNT
+444 ALHRATQ
-453 APTQPSVP
+453 ASAGKP
-461 ARAAHWQGHPARPS
+461 AHWQGQAAQPS
-475 QLLGLAQFVHQ
+475 QLLGLAQFVYQ
-486 VDPAQGRPLLAQAR
+486 VDPVQGGPLLGQAR

-508 RANEALREASR
+508 RANDALLQASR
-519 QDRVATSAQPPS
+519 QDRAAARAQPPAS
-531 ATSFRQRAATGQAPV
+531 AQFRHMAASGQTPA
-546 LASGTP
+546 LASGKT
-552 WWQPGAPAAPV
+552 WWQPAEPAAPV
-563 VEKTDQQRREERQQ
+563 IEKTDQQRRE
-577 QRLQQRQAAHA
+577 QRLQEREAARA
-588 QAAATAETAAA
+588 QAAAAARPA
-599 APIAPAD
+599 VDTPQQQPAQAP
-606 TGHLQTPDAA
+606 GPDAQV
-616 PDESPSPAPQGSPLR
+616 PGPSPMP

-637 AQIAVC
+637 TQIVIC
-643 FVLGTVFQARMIT
+643 FLLGTVFQARLIT
-656 VVGIVLTILLKYR
+656 LIGIVLVLLLRYR
-669 RLQRWDVFAG
+669 RIRRWDVFAA
-679 AMVLAVLIGLGL
+679 AMVVAVLLGLGL
-691 RHVPG
+691 RLS

>member
-6 PTRSE
+6 PTRAE

-34 WPKDQGQP
+34 WPKGEGQP
-42 QLAAAHIQREGD
+42 QLAAAHIQREGE
-54 LQRELAELRQQIALR
+54 LQRELAELRQQIAVR

-82 RMQQA
+82 RMQKA
-87 LARREE
+87 LAQREE
-93 TKRRQ
+93 TRRRQ

-103 DRAQAW
+103 DRALAW
-109 HAKRATH
+109 HARRDTH

-126 ALQAPQPDGA
+126 ALQEPRDE
-136 APVGAAPVGAAQ
+136 AAQ
-148 EPQQGKARERRQA
+148 PSPRDRRQA
-161 DPKRLAR
+161 DPQRLAR
-168 HGLPPLEHA
+168 HGLPELADA

-188 AELRFLS
+188 AELRFLG
-195 FHREVARTHHYHAF
+195 FHREVARTHHYHSF

-263 PHAGCDV
+263 PHAGHDV

-290 VFRQLGYGEAIATIL
+290 VFRQLGYGEAIATIF

-314 QAWMVDGEKLFVG
+314 QAWQVDGEKLFVG

-354 RRLRG
+354 RRLQG
-359 LAGQLGFTYTR
+359 LARQLGFVYTR
-370 YADDLTFSASGQAAR
+370 YADDLTFSASGQAAQ

-409 KEHVMRKGRRQEVTG
+409 KERVMRQGRRQEVTG
-424 LVVNGTR
+424 LVVNGAK
-431 PGASREMRRRLRA
+431 PGTSREMRRRLRA
-444 ALHRATQNT
+444 ALHRASHG
-453 APTQPSVP
+453 AAQPP
-461 ARAAHWQGHPARPS
+461 HWQGQAATPS
-475 QLLGLAQFVHQ
+475 QLLGLAQFAYQ
-486 VDPAQGRPLLAQAR
+486 VDPVQGRQLLQQAR
-500 QLTRSPID
+500 QLTLGPID
-508 RANEALREASR
+508 RANEALLEASR
-519 QDRVATSAQPPS
+519 QDRAAARTPPAAAQFRRLAADGLPPL
-531 ATSFRQRAATGQAPV
+531 R
-546 LASGTP
+546 ASGRP
-552 WWQPGAPAAPV
+552 WWQPADRATPV
-563 VEKTDQQRREERQQ
+563 LEKTDQQRREERQ
-577 QRLQQRQAAHA
+577 AARA
-588 QAAATAETAAA
+588 EAAAAARAAA
-599 APIAPAD
+599 APPAAAPA
-606 TGHLQTPDAA
+606 QQQQQPPASA
-616 PDESPSPAPQGSPLR
+616 PPPAPSVLP

-637 AQIAVC
+637 AQIAIC
-643 FVLGTVFQARMIT
+643 FVLGTVFQARLIT
-656 VVGIVLTILLKYR
+656 LVGIVLTVVLRYR
-669 RLQRWDVFAG
+669 RIRRWDVFAG
-679 AMVLAVLIGLGL
+679 AMVVAVLIGLAL
-691 RHVPG
+691 KS

>member
-6 PTRSE
+6 PTRAE

-20 KQEVILEE
+20 KQEVILDE

-34 WPKDQGQP
+34 WPKGEGQP
-42 QLAAAHIQREGD
+42 QLAAAHIQREGE
-54 LQRELAELRQQIALR
+54 LQRELAELRQQIAVR
-69 QDPER
+69 QNPER

-82 RMQQA
+82 RMQKA
-87 LARREE
+87 LAQREE

-103 DRAQAW
+103 DKALAW

-116 VGYLGPGISA
+116 VGYLGPGVSA
-126 ALQAPQPDGA
+126 ALQGPQAGEAQPA
-136 APVGAAPVGAAQ
+136 AG
-148 EPQQGKARERRQA
+148 ERRQA
-161 DPKRLAR
+161 DPQRLAR
-168 HGLPPLEHA
+168 HGLPELADA
-177 AQLAQAMGITV
+177 AQLADAMGITV
-188 AELRFLS
+188 AELRFLG
-195 FHREVARTHHYHAF
+195 FHREVARTHHYHSF

-235 LDNILARVP
+235 LDNILAKVP

-263 PHAGCDV
+263 PHAGHDV

-290 VFRQLGYGEAIATIL
+290 VFRHLGYGEAMATLL

-314 QAWMVDGEKLFVG
+314 QAWQVDGEKLFVG

-354 RRLRG
+354 RRLLG
-359 LAGQLGFTYTR
+359 LARQLGFVYTR
-370 YADDLTFSASGQAAR
+370 YADDLTFSASGEAAR
-385 DHVGRL
+385 DNVGRL

-409 KEHVMRKGRRQEVTG
+409 KERVMRKGRRQEVTG
-424 LVVNGTR
+424 LVVNADK
-431 PGASREMRRRLRA
+431 PGVSRETRRRLRA
-444 ALHRATQNT
+444 ALHRATQ
-453 APTQPSVP
+453 ASAGKP
-461 ARAAHWQGHPARPS
+461 AHWQGQAAQPS
-475 QLLGLAQFVHQ
+475 QLLGLAQFVYQ
-486 VDPAQGRPLLAQAR
+486 VDPVQGGPLLGQAR

-508 RANEALREASR
+508 RANDALLQASR
-519 QDRVATSAQPPS
+519 QDRAAARAQPPAS
-531 ATSFRQRAATGQAPV
+531 AQFRRLAASGQAPA
-546 LASGTP
+546 LASGKT
-552 WWQPGAPAAPV
+552 WWQPAEPAAPV
-563 VEKTDQQRREERQQ
+563 IEKTDQQRRE
-577 QRLQQRQAAHA
+577 QRLQEREAARA
-588 QAAATAETAAA
+588 QAAAAARPA
-599 APIAPAD
+599 VDTPQQQPAQAPS
-606 TGHLQTPDAA
+606 PDAQA
-616 PDESPSPAPQGSPLR
+616 PGPSPMP

-637 AQIAVC
+637 AQIVIC
-643 FVLGTVFQARMIT
+643 FLLGTVFQARLIT
-656 VVGIVLTILLKYR
+656 LIGIVLVLLLRYR
-669 RLQRWDVFAG
+669 RIRRWDVFAA
-679 AMVLAVLIGLGL
+679 AMVVAVLLGLGL
-691 RHVPG
+691 RLS

>member
-6 PTRSE
+6 PTRAE

-20 KQEVILEE
+20 KQEVILDE

-34 WPKDQGQP
+34 WPKGEGQP
-42 QLAAAHIQREGD
+42 QLAAAHIQREGE
-54 LQRELAELRQQIALR
+54 LQRELAELRQQIAVR
-69 QDPER
+69 QNPER

-82 RMQQA
+82 RMQKA
-87 LARREE
+87 LAQREE

-103 DRAQAW
+103 DKALAW

-116 VGYLGPGISA
+116 VGYLGPGVSA
-126 ALQAPQPDGA
+126 ALQGPQAGEAPPA
-136 APVGAAPVGAAQ
+136 AGQ
-148 EPQQGKARERRQA
+148 RRQA
-161 DPKRLAR
+161 DPQRLAR
-168 HGLPPLEHA
+168 HGLPELADA
-177 AQLAQAMGITV
+177 AQLADAMGITV
-188 AELRFLS
+188 AELRFLG
-195 FHREVARTHHYHAF
+195 FHREVARTHHYHSF

-235 LDNILARVP
+235 LDNILAKVP

-263 PHAGCDV
+263 PHAGHDV

-290 VFRQLGYGEAIATIL
+290 VFRHLGYGEAMATLL

-314 QAWMVDGEKLFVG
+314 QAWQVDGEKLFVG

-354 RRLRG
+354 RRLLG
-359 LAGQLGFTYTR
+359 LARQLGFVYTR
-370 YADDLTFSASGQAAR
+370 YADDLTFSASGEAAR
-385 DHVGRL
+385 DNVGRL

-409 KEHVMRKGRRQEVTG
+409 KERVMRKGRRQEVTG
-424 LVVNGTR
+424 LVVNADK
-431 PGASREMRRRLRA
+431 PGVSRETRRRLRA
-444 ALHRATQNT
+444 ALHRATQAN
-453 APTQPSVP
+453 AGKP
-461 ARAAHWQGHPARPS
+461 AHWQGQAAQPS
-475 QLLGLAQFVHQ
+475 QLLGLAQFVYQ
-486 VDPAQGRPLLAQAR
+486 VDPVQGGPLLGQAR

-508 RANEALREASR
+508 RANDALLQASR
-519 QDRVATSAQPPS
+519 QDRAAARAQPPAS
-531 ATSFRQRAATGQAPV
+531 AQFRRMAASGQAPA
-546 LASGTP
+546 LASGKT
-552 WWQPGAPAAPV
+552 WWQPAEPAAPV
-563 VEKTDQQRREERQQ
+563 IEKTDQQRRE
-577 QRLQQRQAAHA
+577 QRLQEREAARA
-588 QAAATAETAAA
+588 QAAAAARPA
-599 APIAPAD
+599 VDTPQQQPAQAP
-606 TGHLQTPDAA
+606 GPDAQA
-616 PDESPSPAPQGSPLR
+616 PGPSPMP

-637 AQIAVC
+637 AQIVIC
-643 FVLGTVFQARMIT
+643 FLLGTVFQARLIT
-656 VVGIVLTILLKYR
+656 LIGIVLVLLLRYR
-669 RLQRWDVFAG
+669 RIRRWDVFAA
-679 AMVLAVLIGLGL
+679 AMVVAVLLGLGL
-691 RHVPG
+691 RLS

>member
-6 PTRSE
+6 PTRAE

-20 KQEVILEE
+20 KQEVILDE

-34 WPKDQGQP
+34 WPKGEGQP
-42 QLAAAHIQREGD
+42 QLAAAHIQREGE
-54 LQRELAELRQQIALR
+54 LQRELAELRQQIAVR
-69 QDPER
+69 QNPER

-82 RMQQA
+82 RMQKA
-87 LARREE
+87 LAQREE

-103 DRAQAW
+103 DKALAW

-116 VGYLGPGISA
+116 VGYLGPGVSA
-126 ALQAPQPDGA
+126 ALQGPQAGEAPPA
-136 APVGAAPVGAAQ
+136 AG
-148 EPQQGKARERRQA
+148 ERRQA
-161 DPKRLAR
+161 DPQRLAR
-168 HGLPPLEHA
+168 HGLPELADA
-177 AQLAQAMGITV
+177 AQLADAMGITV
-188 AELRFLS
+188 AELRFLG
-195 FHREVARTHHYHAF
+195 FHREVARTHHYHSF

-235 LDNILARVP
+235 LDNILAKVP

-263 PHAGCDV
+263 PHAGHDV

-290 VFRQLGYGEAIATIL
+290 VFRHLGYGEAIATLL

-314 QAWMVDGEKLFVG
+314 QAWQVDGEKLFVG

-354 RRLRG
+354 RRLLG
-359 LAGQLGFTYTR
+359 LARQLGFVYTR
-370 YADDLTFSASGQAAR
+370 YADDLTFSASGEAAR
-385 DHVGRL
+385 DNVGRL

-409 KEHVMRKGRRQEVTG
+409 KERVMRKGRRQEVTG
-424 LVVNGTR
+424 LVVNADK
-431 PGASREMRRRLRA
+431 PGVSRETRRRLRA
-444 ALHRATQNT
+444 ALHRATQ
-453 APTQPSVP
+453 ASAGKP
-461 ARAAHWQGHPARPS
+461 AHWQGQAAQPS
-475 QLLGLAQFVHQ
+475 QLLGLAQFVYQ
-486 VDPAQGRPLLAQAR
+486 VDPVQGGPLLGQAR

-508 RANEALREASR
+508 RANDALLQASR
-519 QDRVATSAQPPS
+519 QDRAAARAQPPAS
-531 ATSFRQRAATGQAPV
+531 AQFRRLAASGQAPA
-546 LASGTP
+546 LASGKT
-552 WWQPGAPAAPV
+552 WWQPAEPAAPV
-563 VEKTDQQRREERQQ
+563 VEKTDQQRRE
-577 QRLQQRQAAHA
+577 QRLQEREAARA
-588 QAAATAETAAA
+588 QAAAAARPA
-599 APIAPAD
+599 VDTQQQQPAQAP
-606 TGHLQTPDAA
+606 GPDAQA
-616 PDESPSPAPQGSPLR
+616 PGPSPMP

-637 AQIAVC
+637 AQIVIC
-643 FVLGTVFQARMIT
+643 FLLGTVFQARLIT
-656 VVGIVLTILLKYR
+656 LIGIVLVLLLRYR
-669 RLQRWDVFAG
+669 RIRRWDVFAA
-679 AMVLAVLIGLGL
+679 AMVVAVLLGLGL
-691 RHVPG
+691 RLS

>member
-6 PTRSE
+6 PTRAE

-20 KQEVILEE
+20 KQEVILDE

-34 WPKDQGQP
+34 WPKGEGQP
-42 QLAAAHIQREGD
+42 QLAAAHIQREGE
-54 LQRELAELRQQIALR
+54 LQRELAELRQQIAVR
-69 QDPER
+69 QNPER

-82 RMQQA
+82 RMQKA
-87 LARREE
+87 LAQREE

-103 DRAQAW
+103 DKALAW

-116 VGYLGPGISA
+116 VGYLGPGVSA
-126 ALQAPQPDGA
+126 ALQGPQAGEAPPA
-136 APVGAAPVGAAQ
+136 AG
-148 EPQQGKARERRQA
+148 ERRQA
-161 DPKRLAR
+161 DPQRLAR
-168 HGLPPLEHA
+168 HGLPELADA
-177 AQLAQAMGITV
+177 AQLADAMGITV
-188 AELRFLS
+188 AELRFLG
-195 FHREVARTHHYHAF
+195 FHREVARTHHYHSF

-235 LDNILARVP
+235 LDNILAKVP

-263 PHAGCDV
+263 PHAGHDV

-290 VFRQLGYGEAIATIL
+290 VFRHLGYGEAMATLL

-314 QAWMVDGEKLFVG
+314 QAWQVDGEKLFVG

-354 RRLRG
+354 RRLLG
-359 LAGQLGFTYTR
+359 LARQLGFVYTR
-370 YADDLTFSASGQAAR
+370 YADDLTFSASGEAAR
-385 DHVGRL
+385 DNVGRL

-409 KEHVMRKGRRQEVTG
+409 KERVMRKGRRQEVTG
-424 LVVNGTR
+424 LVVNADK
-431 PGASREMRRRLRA
+431 PGVSRETRRRLRA
-444 ALHRATQNT
+444 ALHRATQ
-453 APTQPSVP
+453 ASAGKP
-461 ARAAHWQGHPARPS
+461 AHWQGQAAQPS
-475 QLLGLAQFVHQ
+475 QLLGLAQFVYQ
-486 VDPAQGRPLLAQAR
+486 VDPVQGGPLLGQAR

-508 RANEALREASR
+508 RANDALLQASR
-519 QDRVATSAQPPS
+519 QDRAAARAQPPAS
-531 ATSFRQRAATGQAPV
+531 AQFRRLAASGQAPA
-546 LASGTP
+546 LASGKT
-552 WWQPGAPAAPV
+552 WWQPAEPAAPV
-563 VEKTDQQRREERQQ
+563 IEKTDQQRRE
-577 QRLQQRQAAHA
+577 QRLQEREAARA
-588 QAAATAETAAA
+588 QAAAAARPA
-599 APIAPAD
+599 VDTPPQQPAQAPSPDAPAP
-606 TGHLQTPDAA
+606 G
-616 PDESPSPAPQGSPLR
+616 PSPMP

-637 AQIAVC
+637 AQIVIC
-643 FVLGTVFQARMIT
+643 FLLGTVFQARLIT
-656 VVGIVLTILLKYR
+656 LIGIVLVLLLRYR
-669 RLQRWDVFAG
+669 RIRRWDVFAA
-679 AMVLAVLIGLGL
+679 AMVVAVLLGLGL
-691 RHVPG
+691 RLS

>member
-6 PTRSE
+6 PTRAE

-20 KQEVILEE
+20 KQEVILDE

-34 WPKDQGQP
+34 WPKGEGQP
-42 QLAAAHIQREGD
+42 QLAAAHIQREGE
-54 LQRELAELRQQIALR
+54 LQRELAELRQQIAVR
-69 QDPER
+69 HNPER

-82 RMQQA
+82 RMQKA
-87 LARREE
+87 LAQRED

-103 DRAQAW
+103 DKALAW

-116 VGYLGPGISA
+116 VGYLGPGVSA
-126 ALQAPQPDGA
+126 ALQGPQAGEAPPA
-136 APVGAAPVGAAQ
+136 AG
-148 EPQQGKARERRQA
+148 ERRQA
-161 DPKRLAR
+161 DPQRLAR
-168 HGLPPLEHA
+168 HGLPELADA
-177 AQLAQAMGITV
+177 AQLADAMGITV
-188 AELRFLS
+188 AELRFLG
-195 FHREVARTHHYHAF
+195 FHREVARTHHYHSF

-235 LDNILARVP
+235 LDNILAKVP

-263 PHAGCDV
+263 PHAGHDV

-290 VFRQLGYGEAIATIL
+290 VFRHLGYGEAMATLL

-314 QAWMVDGEKLFVG
+314 QAWQVDGEKLFVG

-354 RRLRG
+354 RRLLG
-359 LAGQLGFTYTR
+359 LARQLGFVYTR
-370 YADDLTFSASGQAAR
+370 YADDLTFSASGEAAR
-385 DHVGRL
+385 DNVGRL

-409 KEHVMRKGRRQEVTG
+409 KERVMRKGRRQEVTG
-424 LVVNGTR
+424 LVVNADK
-431 PGASREMRRRLRA
+431 PGVSRETRRRLRA
-444 ALHRATQNT
+444 ALHRATQ
-453 APTQPSVP
+453 ASAGKP
-461 ARAAHWQGHPARPS
+461 AHWQGQAAQPS
-475 QLLGLAQFVHQ
+475 QLLGLAQFVYQ
-486 VDPAQGRPLLAQAR
+486 VDPVQGGPLLGQAR

-508 RANEALREASR
+508 RANDALLQASR
-519 QDRVATSAQPPS
+519 QDRAAARAQPPAS
-531 ATSFRQRAATGQAPV
+531 AQFRRLAASGQAPA
-546 LASGTP
+546 LASGKT
-552 WWQPGAPAAPV
+552 WWQPAEPAAPV
-563 VEKTDQQRREERQQ
+563 IEKTDQQRRE
-577 QRLQQRQAAHA
+577 QRLQEREAARA
-588 QAAATAETAAA
+588 QAAAAARPA
-599 APIAPAD
+599 VDTPQQQPAQAPS
-606 TGHLQTPDAA
+606 PDAQA
-616 PDESPSPAPQGSPLR
+616 PGPSPMP

-637 AQIAVC
+637 TQIVIC
-643 FVLGTVFQARMIT
+643 FLLGTVFQARLIT
-656 VVGIVLTILLKYR
+656 LIGIVLVLLLRYR
-669 RLQRWDVFAG
+669 RIRRWDVFAA
-679 AMVLAVLIGLGL
+679 AMVVAVLLGLGL
-691 RHVPG
+691 RLS